1 MSKQKVSIP
10 FSLPLLDESVVNEV
24 VDALTNTG
32 WITSGPKV
40 QQFEKELGEYVGCD
54 ATIAVSSWTTGAM
67 VALRWLGVGPG
78 DEVIVPSYTYCATA
92 LAVLNVGA
100 TPVLVDVEEPFHIAI
115 DNIAAAITEKTKAII
130 PVDLG
135 GWPCDYDKLLDV
147 LNSDEAKQKF
157 KPNGRVQ
164 EALGRPLIIADAAH
178 SLGAQRNGKQ
188 VGMLTD
194 ITIFSFH
201 SVKNLTTG
209 EGGMICL
216 NLPDGFD
223 NAEEQR
229 VIKYLS
235 LNGQTKTALEKSTVG
250 GWRYDIVDQGFKA
263 NMPDLCAAVGLAQIR
278 QYGENML
285 PERKRIF
292 QIYNQAFADKAWAM
306 LPSMSDQDCS
316 SSLHLYQLRING
328 IEEEARNQMMRLIAE
343 DGVGVNVHYVPMPM
357 LTLFKRLGYDIADH
371 PNAFNLYQNE
381 ITLPVYNGLSE
392 EHVQIVA
399 DSVINAYSQVG

>member
-1 MSKQKVSIP
+1 MSIP

-40 QQFEKELGEYVGCD
+40 QQFEKAIGDYVGCP
-54 ATIAVSSWTTGAM
+54 ATIAVSSWTSGAM
-67 VALRWLGVGPG
+67 VVLRWLGVGPG

-100 TPVLVDVEEPFHIAI
+100 KPVMVDVEAPFHLAI
-115 DNIAAAITEKTKAII
+115 EGLAKAVTENTKAVI

-135 GWPCDYDKLLDV
+135 GWPCDYSRIQELLE
-147 LNSDEAKQKF
+147 SDTVRAKFQ
-157 KPNGRVQ
+157 PGNRIQ

-178 SLGAQRNGKQ
+178 SLGAETNGVR
-188 VGMLTD
+188 VGMATD
-194 ITIFSFH
+194 VTIFSFH

-216 NLPDGFD
+216 SLPAGFD
-223 NAEEQR
+223 NEQER
-229 VIKYLS
+229 QVVKYLS

-278 QYGENML
+278 QYEARML
-285 PERKRIF
+285 PERRRIF
-292 QIYNQAFADKAWAM
+292 EQYDRAFERHAWAL
-306 LPSMSDQDCS
+306 LPLTQDERNTS
-316 SSLHLYQLRING
+316 SFHLYQLRMDG
-328 IEEEARNQMMRLIAE
+328 IDEEQRNEIMNHVAA
-343 DGVGVNVHYVPMPM
+343 DGIGVNVHYVPLPM
-357 LTLFKRLGYDIADH
+357 LSLFKRLGYDIAEY
-371 PNAFNLYQNE
+371 PTAFRLYENE

-392 EHVQIVA
+392 QSVSAVA
-399 DSVINAYSQVG
+399 DSVIRAHGKV

>member
-40 QQFEKELGEYVGCD
+40 QQFEIEMGEYVGCES
-54 ATIAVSSWTTGAM
+54 TIAVSSWTMGAM

-100 TPVLVDVEEPFHIAI
+100 TPVLVDVEAPFHLAISRIAE
-115 DNIAAAITEKTKAII
+115 AITEKTKAII

-135 GWPCDYDKLLDV
+135 GWPCDYQKILDV
-147 LNSDEAKQKF
+147 LTSDEAKLKF
-157 KPNGRVQ
+157 RPDNRVQ
-164 EALGRPLIIADAAH
+164 ETLGRPLVIADAAH
-178 SLGAQRNGKQ
+178 SLGAERNQ
-188 VGMLTD
+188 VRVGMLAD

-216 NLPDGFD
+216 NLPEGFD
-223 NAEEQR
+223 NSAER
-229 VIKYLS
+229 AIVKFLS

-263 NMPDLCAAVGLAQIR
+263 NMPDLCAAVGLAQLR
-278 QYGENML
+278 QYADKML

-292 QIYNQAFADKAWAM
+292 QIYNEAFADKSWAI
-306 LPSMSDQDCS
+306 LPSMSDESCV
-316 SSLHLYQLRING
+316 SSLHLYQLRIDG
-328 IEEEARNQMMRLIAE
+328 IKEQQRNKMTQLAAE

-371 PNAFNLYQNE
+371 PEAFCLYENE

-392 EHVQIVA
+392 ENVRVVA
-399 DSVINAYSQVG
+399 DSIIGAHSQL